1 MSPLLQEFY
10 NEMYLAINGKQ
21 PVWFLNSAGLCLNLI
36 YFLDHKKKVTQWPIC
51 RELRDQLRDKF
62 PFNKDYNHFLSE
74 VDKYSNLK
82 RVEWINDHKSNI
94 NLDKY

>member
-10 NEMYLAINGKQ
+10 DEMFAAINGKQ
-21 PVWFLNSAGLCLNLI
+21 PVWFLHSAGLCLNLI

-51 RELRDQLRDKF
+51 QELRDQLRDKF
-62 PFNKDYNHFLSE
+62 PFNKDYNHFFSE

-82 RVEWINDHKSNI
+82 RVEWINDHRSKSNV
-94 NLDKY
+94 